1 MSART
6 ISRLGWITIVAGL
19 VGAAAGV
26 FLVVVEPAVAEDRYS
41 YPLSPG
47 GFAAI
52 QAFFG
57 VHHLGLLAGLYGLWR
72 SGAVG
77 DSRSGRW
84 GATGAIAGMGLLT
97 LTEFVVISAADAAY
111 PSAQTDV
118 MDMLYGV
125 SSLVVAVGLIM
136 VGVAVMR
143 AGRWRGWHR
152 FVPLALGVYV
162 IVPMG
167 PLLMASHDLAR
178 FGIGGWMLG
187 FAALGWAL
195 VATAADGGSPRSHTE
210 QTVPT
215 RAGDLR

>member
-6 ISRLGWITIVAGL
+6 LSLLGWITIAAGL
-19 VGAAAGV
+19 VGTAAGV
-26 FLVVVEPAVAEDRYS
+26 LLVVVEPVVAEDRYS

-47 GFAAI
+47 GFATI
-52 QAFFG
+52 QAFFF
-57 VHHLGLLAGLYGLWR
+57 VHHFGLLAGLYGLWR

-77 DSRSGRW
+77 SRLPARW
-84 GATGAIAGMGLLT
+84 GAVGAVAGMGLLT
-97 LTEFVVISAADAAY
+97 LTELVVISAADAAY

-125 SSLVVAVGLIM
+125 SSLVIAVGMIM
-136 VGVAVMR
+136 AGVAVMR

-162 IVPMG
+162 IGPMG
-167 PLLMASHDLAR
+167 PLLMASYDLAR

-195 VATAADGGSPRSHTE
+195 VAAAADQHTK
-210 QTVPT
+210 QTDPT
-215 RAGDLR
+215 KADDLR